1 MWMNGNI
8 SKEGLTADLEYMKRA
23 SYGGAMMFNVGVGIP
38 KGSVDYASPQWDEMT
53 LHAVKEAER
62 LGLELYLQNSPG
74 YSGTGGPWITVE
86 NSMQQLEWTETM
98 VVPDKKGLI
107 ELDLPQPYAKF
118 GILSSNI
125 KGTCYF
131 PHWNVKHNYF
141 PSFGKRKFYW
151 MMRNR

>member
-1 MWMNGNI
+1 MKNIERIVLLVIVVLSSISMRAQTLENFFKAPPLCARPSTYWMWMNENI

-74 YSGTGGPWITVE
+74 YSGTGGPLFTKYI
-86 NSMQQLEWTETM
+86 Q
-98 VVPDKKGLI
+98 
-107 ELDLPQPYAKF
+107 
-118 GILSSNI
+118 
-125 KGTCYF
+125 
-131 PHWNVKHNYF
+131 
-141 PSFGKRKFYW
+141 
-151 MMRNR
+151 